1 MPSKVKTELVC
12 EINYCAASVN
22 SWFSLYLEENL
33 QTGDSNGSSPR
44 FAIVIASAIVAKG
57 AERALPT
64 IVRRSSEMPN
74 VDSQKIAERT

>member
-12 EINYCAASVN
+12 EVNCAASVKV
-22 SWFSLYLEENL
+22 LVLAYLEKNL

-44 FAIVIASAIVAKG
+44 FAVVIAIAIVAKG